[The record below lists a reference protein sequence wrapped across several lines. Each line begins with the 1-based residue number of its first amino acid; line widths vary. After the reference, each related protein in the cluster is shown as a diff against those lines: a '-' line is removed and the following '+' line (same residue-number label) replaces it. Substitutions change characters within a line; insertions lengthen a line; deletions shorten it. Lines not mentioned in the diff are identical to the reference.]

1 MFTQSRSLILF
12 SNFTVALITSAASIV
27 TSVVLSFSS
36 AFNRFCINTYFS
48 NFHDEDSLCKPE
60 ISMSLNNS
68 GFVLECRFL
77 INYKYA
83 CKDTTSLA
91 PKAVHVLQFNG
102 QAWMGSSNV

>member
-1 MFTQSRSLILF
+1 
-12 SNFTVALITSAASIV
+12 
-27 TSVVLSFSS
+27 
-36 AFNRFCINTYFS
+36 
-48 NFHDEDSLCKPE
+48 
-60 ISMSLNNS
+60 MSLNNS

-102 QAWMGSSNV
+102 QAWMGNSNV